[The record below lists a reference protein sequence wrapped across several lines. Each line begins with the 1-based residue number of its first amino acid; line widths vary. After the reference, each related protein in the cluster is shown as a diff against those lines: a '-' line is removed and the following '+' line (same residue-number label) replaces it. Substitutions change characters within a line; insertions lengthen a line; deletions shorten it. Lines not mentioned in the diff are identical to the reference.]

1 MAHEEAHLGVV
12 GDRNLM
18 TTMLAVSVAPAFA
31 RPPLWTCTHPETGA
45 VAVDMPSNAKHFFFK
60 EGFECVKQ

>member
-1 MAHEEAHLGVV
+1 MKKRISVLLATVAV
-12 GDRNLM
+12 M
-18 TTMLAVSVAPAFA
+18 TTMLAVSMVPAFA

>member
-1 MAHEEAHLGVV
+1 MKKRISVLLATVAV
-12 GDRNLM
+12 M

-31 RPPLWTCTHPETGA
+31 SPPLWTCTHPETGA

>member
-1 MAHEEAHLGVV
+1 MKKRISVLLATVAV
-12 GDRNLM
+12 M

-45 VAVDMPSNAKHFFFK
+45 VAVDMPSNAKHFFLK

>member
-1 MAHEEAHLGVV
+1 MKKRISVLLATVAV
-12 GDRNLM
+12 M

-31 RPPLWTCTHPETGA
+31 RPPHWTCTHPETGA

>member
-1 MAHEEAHLGVV
+1 MKKRISVLLATVTV
-12 GDRNLM
+12 M

-31 RPPLWTCTHPETGA
+31 RPPLYTCTHPETGA
-45 VAVDMPSNAKHFFFK
+45 VAIDMPSNAKHFFFK

>member
-1 MAHEEAHLGVV
+1 MKKRISVLLATVTV
-12 GDRNLM
+12 M

-45 VAVDMPSNAKHFFFK
+45 VAVNMPSNAKHFFFK

>member
-1 MAHEEAHLGVV
+1 MKKRISVLLATVTV
-12 GDRNLM
+12 M

-45 VAVDMPSNAKHFFFK
+45 VAVDMPSNARHFFFK

>member
-1 MAHEEAHLGVV
+1 MKKRISVLLATVT
-12 GDRNLM
+12 LM
-18 TTMLAVSVAPAFA
+18 TTMLAVSVAPVVA

-60 EGFECVKQ
+60 EGFDCVKQ

>member
-1 MAHEEAHLGVV
+1 MKKRISVLLATVAV
-12 GDRNLM
+12 M

-31 RPPLWTCTHPETGA
+31 HPPLWTCTHPETGA
-45 VAVDMPSNAKHFFFK
+45 VAVNMPSNAKHFFFK

>member
-1 MAHEEAHLGVV
+1 MKKRISVLLATVAV
-12 GDRNLM
+12 M

-45 VAVDMPSNAKHFFFK
+45 VAVNMPSNAKHFFFK

>member
-1 MAHEEAHLGVV
+1 MKKRISVLLATVAV
-12 GDRNLM
+12 M

-60 EGFECVKQ
+60 EGFECDKQ